1 MSEDTLDKWEPG
13 FESLG
18 RKLEAVTEYLTV
30 FGYLDGEIS
39 PRERELIQSYL
50 ERLARRRASEAGE
63 AGEAGEERSREALGQ
78 RFTERL
84 LAYFTAFERRVAEVN
99 ASLAVE
105 EADGRRFVLAELK
118 LQCARTFQRFD
129 REGRAELLALAD
141 ELISAD
147 SVVHPREAAFRA
159 ELSALLDAPLLP
171 DEAPGALGEAPG
183 EAPDEEE
190 GALTMERREGR
201 VVVACDRPLGPALA
215 RRMEALLEELGAG
228 GAAITLDLGG
238 TERISNAGLRTLVRC
253 AGQAAQRGAPLRVM
267 NLQPQVERVLELMGL
282 TASLTNPQFR
292 VATPAAPREATPR
305 QAASRVFREEETP
318 LDRVRRLFPTPVS
331 DRAKDAHMLV
341 TLLRGVDRIDA
352 MKSDKPFLGERLPL
366 DYERARAFRMPEG
379 LGDLEHVIEGLTRY
393 LQGHVL
399 PGHPLTQQN
408 VIPPSTIASIAGL
421 LFAGLHNPNVV
432 WDHYS
437 HKLAEAEVEAVSAV
451 AGLVGYDPGRA
462 GGVFTFGGS
471 GTLLYALKL
480 GIEKAYPG
488 SMRQGLQGPARVLVS
503 DVAHYGNLT
512 AAGWL
517 GLGLESVIKVPTDA
531 DNSIQLDK
539 LEEAARDVLASGARL
554 AAIVA
559 TGGSTDSFGLD
570 NIRYVVAL
578 RDKLVEEHRL
588 DYRPHV
594 HVDAVIGWAF
604 AVFNHYDFSQ
614 NPLGFGPATLR
625 SLWDTRETLQ
635 HLHLADSIGVD
646 FHKTGFT
653 PYTSSLF
660 LVRDADDFQRLARE
674 SRDMPYMFQHGQYHP
689 GEFTLETSRNGG
701 GVLAALANLQVLGL
715 EGYQAL
721 LGHLVAMA
729 EHLRGRLQRLSS
741 VVVLNDYNCGP
752 VTLFRV
758 YPPGTN
764 ASRAY
769 REEISRSG
777 AKAQLEAHNAYNKE
791 ISRILL
797 ERMLSGEG
805 VVLSETDQYRLTAYG
820 APIVALKSYVMSPF
834 VNERAME
841 LVVRE
846 IEEAQEALA
855 R

>member
-1 MSEDTLDKWEPG
+1 MSEDTLDRWESG
-13 FESLG
+13 YEALG
-18 RKLEAVTEYLTV
+18 RKLEAITEYLIV
-30 FGYLDGEIS
+30 FGYLDGEIA
-39 PRERELIQSYL
+39 PREREFIQSHV
-50 ERLARRRASEAGE
+50 ERLARRRASEV
-63 AGEAGEERSREALGQ
+63 GEEASREARGQ
-78 RFTERL
+78 RWTERL
-84 LAYFTAFERRVAEVN
+84 LAYFTAFERKVAQVN

-105 EADGRRFVLAELK
+105 GADGRRFALAELK
-118 LQCARTFQRFD
+118 LQCARTFQRLD
-129 REGRAELLALAD
+129 RAGRAELLALAD
-141 ELISAD
+141 ELIFAD
-147 SVVHPREAAFRA
+147 SVIHAKESAFRA

-171 DEAPGALGEAPG
+171 DEAGEGPS
-183 EAPDEEE
+183 EEE
-190 GALTMERREGR
+190 TLRVERREGR
-201 VVVACDRPLGPALA
+201 VVVSCDRPLGPALA
-215 RRMEALLEELGAG
+215 RRMEALLEELGDG
-228 GAAITLDLGG
+228 VAAVTLDLGG
-238 TERISNAGLRTLVRC
+238 AESISNAGLRMLVRC
-253 AGQAAQRGAPLRVM
+253 AGRAAQRGTLLRVL

-292 VATPAAPREATPR
+292 LATPEPRTAPLPH
-305 QAASRVFREEETP
+305 AASRVFRQEETT

-331 DRAKDAHMLV
+331 DREKDAYLLL

-352 MKSDKPFLGERLPL
+352 MKSEKPFLGERSPL

-379 LGDLEHVIEGLTRY
+379 LGDVERVIEGLTSY

-437 HKLAEAEVEAVSAV
+437 HKLAEAEVEAVAAV
-451 AGLVGYDPGRA
+451 ADLVGYDPAQA
-462 GGVFTFGGS
+462 GGIFTFGGS

-480 GIEKAYPG
+480 GLEKAYPG

-517 GLGLESVIKVPTDA
+517 GMGLESVIKVPTDA

-539 LEEAARDVLASGARL
+539 LEAEARRVLESGARL

-604 AVFNHYDFSQ
+604 AVFNHYDFSR
-614 NPLGFGPATLR
+614 NPLGFSPATLR
-625 SLWDTRETLQ
+625 SLWDTREVLQ
-635 HLHLADSIGVD
+635 HLHMADSIGVD

-653 PYTSSLF
+653 PYTSSMF
-660 LVRDADDFQRLARE
+660 LVRDAGDFQRLARE
-674 SRDMPYMFQHGQYHP
+674 TRDMPYMFQHGQYHP
-689 GEFTLETSRNGG
+689 GEFTLETSRNAG
-701 GVLAALANLQVLGL
+701 GVLAALANLKTLGL

-764 ASRAY
+764 AARAY
-769 REEISRSG
+769 HEEISQSG

-797 ERMLSGEG
+797 ERMLAGEG
-805 VVLSETDQYRLTAYG
+805 VVLSETDQYRLTSYG

-841 LVVRE
+841 LVVQE
-846 IEEAQEALA
+846 IEEAQEALS

>member
-1 MSEDTLDKWEPG
+1 MSEDTLDTWEPG

-18 RKLEAVTEYLTV
+18 RKLEAITEYLTV
-30 FGYLDGEIS
+30 LGYLDGEIA
-39 PRERELIQSYL
+39 PRERELIQSHL

-63 AGEAGEERSREALGQ
+63 ARDREERGQ
-78 RFTERL
+78 RWTERL
-84 LAYFTAFERRVAEVN
+84 LAYFTAFERKVAQVH

-105 EADGRRFVLAELK
+105 GADGRRFALAELK
-118 LQCARTFQRFD
+118 LACAHTFQRLD

-141 ELISAD
+141 ELIAAD

-171 DEAPGALGEAPG
+171 DEAAEPPAEEPPAEEPPAEKDRAL
-183 EAPDEEE
+183 
-190 GALTMERREGR
+190 LVERREGR
-201 VVVACDRPLGPALA
+201 VVVSCDRPLGPAIA
-215 RRMEALLEELGAG
+215 RRLEALLEETGAS
-228 GAAITLDLGG
+228 GAAVTLDLGG
-238 TERISNAGLRTLVRC
+238 VESISNAGLRTLVRC
-253 AGQAAQRGAPLRVM
+253 AGQAAQRGAPLRVL

-282 TASLTNPQFR
+282 TPSFTNPQFR
-292 VATPAAPREATPR
+292 LAEPGAPRKAPPR
-305 QAASRVFREEETP
+305 SAASQVYREEASP
-318 LDRVRRLFPTPVS
+318 LERVRQLFPTPVS

-366 DYERARAFRMPEG
+366 DYERARAFRMPEA
-379 LGDLEHVIEGLTRY
+379 LGELEPVIDGLTRY

-437 HKLAEAEVEAVSAV
+437 HKLAEAEVEAVAAV
-451 AGLVGYDPGRA
+451 AALVGYDPAQA

-488 SMRQGLQGPARVLVS
+488 TMRQGLQGPARVLVS

-539 LEEAARDVLASGARL
+539 LEAAARDVLKSGARL

-604 AVFNHYDFSQ
+604 AVFNHYDFTQ

-635 HLHLADSIGVD
+635 HLHLADSIGID

-660 LVRDADDFQRLARE
+660 LVRDAGDFQRLARE

-721 LGHLVAMA
+721 LGHLVSMA

-769 REEISRSG
+769 REEITQSG
-777 AKAQLEAHNAYNKE
+777 AKAQLEANNAYNKE

-797 ERMLSGEG
+797 ERMLSGDG
-805 VVLSETDQYRLTAYG
+805 VVLSETDQYRLTSYG

-834 VNERAME
+834 VNEQAME

-846 IEEAQEALA
+846 IEEAQEALS

>member
-1 MSEDTLDKWEPG
+1 M
-13 FESLG
+13 
-18 RKLEAVTEYLTV
+18 
-30 FGYLDGEIS
+30 
-39 PRERELIQSYL
+39 
-50 ERLARRRASEAGE
+50 
-63 AGEAGEERSREALGQ
+63 
-78 RFTERL
+78 
-84 LAYFTAFERRVAEVN
+84 
-99 ASLAVE
+99 
-105 EADGRRFVLAELK
+105 
-118 LQCARTFQRFD
+118 
-129 REGRAELLALAD
+129 
-141 ELISAD
+141 
-147 SVVHPREAAFRA
+147 VV
-159 ELSALLDAPLLP
+159 S
-171 DEAPGALGEAPG
+171 
-183 EAPDEEE
+183 
-190 GALTMERREGR
+190 
-201 VVVACDRPLGPALA
+201 CDRPLGPALA
-215 RRMEALLEELGAG
+215 RRLETLLEELGAG
-228 GAAITLDLGG
+228 GAAVTLDLGG
-238 TERISNAGLRTLVRC
+238 AESISNAGLRMLMRC
-253 AGQAAQRGAPLRVM
+253 AGQAAQRGAPLRVL

-282 TASLTNPQFR
+282 TASFTNPQFR
-292 VATPAAPREATPR
+292 LAAPGEPREAAPRR
-305 QAASRVFREEETP
+305 AASRVFREEETP
-318 LDRVRRLFPTPVS
+318 LERVRRLFPTPVS
-331 DRAKDAHMLV
+331 DRAKDAYMLV

-352 MKSDKPFLGERLPL
+352 MKSEKPFLGERLPL

-379 LGDLEHVIEGLTRY
+379 LGDLERVVEGLTSY

-437 HKLAEAEVEAVSAV
+437 HKLAEAEVEAVAAI

-488 SMRQGLQGPARVLVS
+488 SMQQGLRGPARVLVS
-503 DVAHYGNLT
+503 DVAHYANLT

-539 LEEAARDVLASGARL
+539 IEEEARRVLESGARL

-604 AVFNHYDFSQ
+604 AVFNHYDFTQ
-614 NPLGFGPATLR
+614 NPLGFSPATLR
-625 SLWDTRETLQ
+625 SLWDTREALQ
-635 HLHLADSIGVD
+635 HLHLADSIGID

-660 LVRDADDFQRLARE
+660 MVREAGDFQRLARE
-674 SRDMPYMFQHGQYHP
+674 GRDMPYMFQHGQYHP
-689 GEFTLETSRNGG
+689 GEFTLETSRSAG

-729 EHLRGRLQRLSS
+729 EHLRGRLQRISS

-769 REEISRSG
+769 REEISQSG
-777 AKAQLEAHNAYNKE
+777 ARAQLEAHNAYNKE
-791 ISRILL
+791 ISRLLL

-805 VVLSETDQYRLTAYG
+805 AVLSETDQYRLTAYG

-834 VNERAME
+834 ANERAME

-846 IEEAQEALA
+846 IEEAQEAQEALS